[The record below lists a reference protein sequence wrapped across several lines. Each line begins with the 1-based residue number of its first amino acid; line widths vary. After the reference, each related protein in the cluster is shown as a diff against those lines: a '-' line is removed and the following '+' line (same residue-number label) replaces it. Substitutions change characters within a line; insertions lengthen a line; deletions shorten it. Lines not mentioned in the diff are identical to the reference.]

1 VSVAALDPVIHA
13 PARLQLAALL
23 AGVEEMEFATARE
36 TLDVSDSVLS
46 KHLSQ
51 MQEAGYVRLRKAAL
65 AGRQRTWLSLTRQ
78 GHEALDRHLAGL
90 EAIVA
95 MARRD
100 AQAGPELP

>member
-1 VSVAALDPVIHA
+1 MSKPALDPIIHA
-13 PARLQLAALL
+13 PARLQLAAML
-23 AGVEEMEFATARE
+23 ASVDEMEFATARE

-65 AGRQRTWLSLTRQ
+65 DGRQRTWLSLTGKGRK
-78 GHEALDRHLAGL
+78 ALDRHLASL

-95 MARRD
+95 LARRESG
-100 AQAGPELP
+100 AAA